1 MALFRAL
8 ESARPA
14 RRRLFEDRLARAFV
28 SPRLRPV
35 VALAAA
41 PGVADL
47 VCRFIDRRWPGARSS
62 AVARTRFIDERLRA
76 AVAGDVTQVLLL
88 GAGFDARAHRL
99 LAGDRVAVFEV
110 DHPDTQA
117 RKRAAVEATLGALAP
132 HVRYV
137 PTDFNEM
144 TLDTCMA
151 HAGFDLAR
159 RSFILWEGVTNY
171 LTAQAVDV
179 TLRWCARAAPGSQV
193 VFTYVHRAVVD
204 RPDAF
209 DGTVRLRATLAAAG
223 ERWTFGL
230 DPAELPGYLAERG
243 LALDEDVGAADYRR
257 MYFGGAAD
265 GMRGYEFYRIVR
277 AHVPA

>member
-14 RRRLFEDRLARAFV
+14 GRRLFEDRLARAFV

-35 VALAAA
+35 VALAAI
-41 PGVADL
+41 PGVAAL
-47 VCRFIDRRWPGARSS
+47 VHRYIDRRWPGARSS

-76 AVAGDVTQVLLL
+76 AVAAGVRQVLLL

-99 LAGDRVAVFEV
+99 LGSDGVVVFEV

-117 RKRAAVEATLGALAP
+117 RKRAGVEATLGAAAA

-137 PTDFNEM
+137 PVDFNET
-144 TLDTCMA
+144 TLDACMA
-151 HAGFDLAR
+151 HAGFDLGR

-171 LTAQAVDV
+171 LTATVVDV
-179 TLRWCARAAPGSQV
+179 TLRWCARAAAGSQV
-193 VFTYVHRAVVD
+193 VFTYVHRDVLD
-204 RPDAF
+204 RPESFA
-209 DGTVRLRATLAAAG
+209 GTTRLRATLAAAG
-223 ERWTFGL
+223 EPWTFGL
-230 DPAELPGYLAERG
+230 EPAELPAYLAARG

-257 MYFGGAAD
+257 TYLGAVA
-265 GMRGYEFYRIVR
+265 GRIRGYEFYRIVR